1 MNFIISVEIICC
13 TPYFTANL
21 FILEQGFINK
31 MLVKGSLEYV
41 AIINP
46 KRRSKYY
53 FNKNS
58 SCKINQ

>member
-1 MNFIISVEIICC
+1 
-13 TPYFTANL
+13 
-21 FILEQGFINK
+21 

-53 FNKNS
+53 FNKIVAVKSISNS
-58 SCKINQ
+58 SNQLSW